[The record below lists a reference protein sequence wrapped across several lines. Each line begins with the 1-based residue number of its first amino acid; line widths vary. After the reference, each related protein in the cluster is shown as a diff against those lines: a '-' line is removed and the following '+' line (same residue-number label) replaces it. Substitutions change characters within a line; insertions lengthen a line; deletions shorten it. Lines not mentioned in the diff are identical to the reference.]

1 MSRIGNK
8 EIIINKNLQVAF
20 TDGLL
25 QIKGPKGELSRAIS
39 SDLVLDI
46 SEEKILVK
54 RETDISRVK
63 ALHGLTRSLINNMII
78 GVTEGFEKILEIKG
92 TGYKCDIK
100 SKKELVLNLGYS
112 NPINFSLPEGI
123 EAETENK
130 GTLLKIKGINK
141 EIVGEVAA
149 RIRKLRKPERYKGK
163 GVRYQGEYVKL
174 KAGKSAG
181 SKGD

>member
-8 EIIINKNLQVAF
+8 EIIINKDLQVAF

-78 GVTEGFEKILEIKG
+78 GVTEGFEKILEKLNITHNIKEISK
-92 TGYKCDIK
+92 TYKCWE
-100 SKKELVLNLGYS
+100 SQRSVRRFFLVSYFNNSS
-112 NPINFSLPEGI
+112 NMTVLVFPDLFSQF
-123 EAETENK
+123 
-130 GTLLKIKGINK
+130 
-141 EIVGEVAA
+141 IV
-149 RIRKLRKPERYKGK
+149 
-163 GVRYQGEYVKL
+163 
-174 KAGKSAG
+174 
-181 SKGD
+181 

>member
-8 EIIINKNLQVAF
+8 EILLNKEIKLTFNEGVLTV
-20 TDGLL
+20 
-25 QIKGPKGELSRAIS
+25 KGPKGELNRSIPTE
-39 SDLVLDI
+39 VQLDI
-46 SEEKILVK
+46 SDEKILVK
-54 RETDISRVK
+54 RSSEVNKVK
-63 ALHGLTRSLINNMII
+63 ALHGLTRSLINNMVI
-78 GVTEGFEKILEIKG
+78 GVTNGFEKALEIKG

-100 SKKELVLNLGYS
+100 SKTELVLNLGYS
-112 NPINFSLPEGI
+112 NPINFSLPDGI

-141 EIVGEVAA
+141 EVVGEIAA

-174 KAGKSAG
+174 KEGKSAG
-181 SKGD
+181 GKGE

>member
-8 EIIINKNLQVAF
+8 EILLNKDINIDFNEGILK
-20 TDGLL
+20 
-25 QIKGPKGELSRAIS
+25 IKGPKGELNRTIPN
-39 SDLVLDI
+39 DVQLDI
-46 SEEKILVK
+46 TDDKILVK
-54 RETDISRVK
+54 RSSDINKVK

-78 GVTEGFEKILEIKG
+78 GVTDGFEKALEIKG

-100 SKKELVLNLGYS
+100 SKNELILNLGYS
-112 NPINFSLPEGI
+112 NPINFVLPDGI

-141 EIVGEVAA
+141 EIVGEIAA

-181 SKGD
+181 GKGE